1 MSQQGVLIEI
11 SSQELVPEVCSSS
24 KARFT
29 DRTSPMVKLQ
39 HEMCFWLKTV
49 WDGSLVVPQRERRD
63 GENQCSGCMW
73 KGGGMEGWRVERRTE
88 RMMEGWRNRRMGRK
102 EEGREGKMEGWKDEG
117 SLKLGRQL
125 RSSSPTIWSSGV
137 VEVCNRERMEGW
149 KGDLC
154 TFAPKR
160 DQNRAYT
167 LCPTALSSHSPCPT
181 IHTSQTLLP

>member
-1 MSQQGVLIEI
+1 VF
-11 SSQELVPEVCSSS
+11 LVKNSVRWIPCCASE
-24 KARFT
+24 
-29 DRTSPMVKLQ
+29 
-39 HEMCFWLKTV
+39 
-49 WDGSLVVPQRERRD
+49 
-63 GENQCSGCMW
+63 GEEGRGKCSGCMW

-117 SLKLGRQL
+117 SLRLERQL

-137 VEVCNRERMEGW
+137 VEVCNRERMVGW

-160 DQNRAYT
+160 DQ
-167 LCPTALSSHSPCPT
+167 LSLLRVLAPQFTPLKPSCLKLFPIPDLLQLGSAPSDHTPC
-181 IHTSQTLLP
+181 